1 MKLRKRDDRYRL
13 GGASGSLTAK
23 TNTFKTFL
31 QTLKT
36 FLTLGG
42 YFYHE

>member
-1 MKLRKRDDRYRL
+1 MKSRKRDDRYWL
-13 GGASGSLTAK
+13 GGASGSLETE
-23 TNTFKTFL
+23 TNTFETFL

-42 YFYHE
+42 CLHND